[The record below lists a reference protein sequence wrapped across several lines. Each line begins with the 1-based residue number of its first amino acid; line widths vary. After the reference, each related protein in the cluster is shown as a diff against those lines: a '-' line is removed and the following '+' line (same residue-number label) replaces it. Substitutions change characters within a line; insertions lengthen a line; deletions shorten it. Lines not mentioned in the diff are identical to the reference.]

1 MGNFQYLMKILITTG
16 LGVFLFSCG
25 SGGSNDEV
33 LLPAGA
39 VSLTSKTIIET
50 PKEVIQVLFAEDIA
64 EDIHQSKPDD
74 INLPLGL
81 KAAFDIEYLG
91 AFRVE
96 ADGESTSDYALGTL
110 GCNPDNNSL
119 FMAGHSY
126 YNAIAEFEIPS
137 ELSFETQV
145 ENIPEAPVLKSYVQ
159 ILRKKKSVIPLIK
172 S

>member
-1 MGNFQYLMKILITTG
+1 M
-16 LGVFLFSCG
+16 
-25 SGGSNDEV
+25 
-33 LLPAGA
+33 LPAA
-39 VSLTSKTIIET
+39 TVSLTSKTPIET
-50 PKEVIQVLFAEDIA
+50 PEEVIQVLFAEDIA
-64 EDIHQSKPDD
+64 EDIRQSKPDD
-74 INLPLGL
+74 MNLPLGL
-81 KAAFDIEYLG
+81 QVALDIEYLG